1 MRAQEVEGSSEVT
14 STRKDET
21 ATSND
26 GQSPLD
32 DMHLLLP
39 KKETFAKTQN
49 QNNVN
54 EKEDNKNRTELCQS
68 PKVELR

>member
-26 GQSPLD
+26 GQSLD
-32 DMHLLLP
+32 NMHLLLP
-39 KKETFAKTQN
+39 KKDTFAKTQN

-54 EKEDNKNRTELCQS
+54 EKEDNKNRSELCHS

>member
-1 MRAQEVEGSSEVT
+1 MRAHEVEGSSEVT

-26 GQSPLD
+26 GQSLD

-39 KKETFAKTQN
+39 KKETVAKTQN

-54 EKEDNKNRTELCQS
+54 EKEDNKNRSELCQS
-68 PKVELR
+68 PKVALQ

>member
-26 GQSPLD
+26 GQSLD

-39 KKETFAKTQN
+39 KKDTFAKTQN

>member
-26 GQSPLD
+26 GQSLD

-54 EKEDNKNRTELCQS
+54 EKEDNKNRSDLCQS

>member
-26 GQSPLD
+26 GQSLD
-32 DMHLLLP
+32 NMHLLLP
-39 KKETFAKTQN
+39 KKDTFAKTQN

-54 EKEDNKNRTELCQS
+54 EKEDNKNRSDLCQS